1 MANSVNQSLSRA
13 YEHIESDRLN
23 EARAILEPIIAD
35 NKDNIEAWWLY
46 AHAVEDKEQARE
58 ALDNVL
64 RLDPHYPE
72 ADELLQQLSAVRS
85 SAPTTDSAAI
95 GEAPFDLD
103 ELFDEDK
110 EDDDFDDL
118 DDDFDLDET
127 PEEDEIATPLSRGQV
142 LLRLLITVIV
152 VALILVIFVVINPF
166 GEDEPPTS
174 PTAPAV
180 VAEGTAEGTSAVSQS
195 VESTETPPVA
205 TTEEAV
211 AANETPSAS
220 SSYASI
226 TAALSNLSVLEDRIA
241 VTSTTL
247 GETLL
252 VPVCGAPGSL
262 GRDTLNSAMFGLAN
276 IAENQDAFGDD
287 VVAFGV
293 ELVDCD
299 DDNLTLNI
307 IAVSLSDAEA
317 YAQGLLSDDAYRSR
331 WRATN

>member
-72 ADELLQQLSAVRS
+72 ADELLQQLSAMRS
-85 SAPTTDSAAI
+85 SASTADSAAI

-103 ELFDEDK
+103 ELFDDDDE
-110 EDDDFDDL
+110 EDDDFDDR
-118 DDDFDLDET
+118 DDDFDRDET
-127 PEEDEIATPLSRGQV
+127 PEEDEIATPLSRRQV

-152 VALILVIFVVINPF
+152 IALILVIFVVINPF
-166 GEDEPPTS
+166 GEDETPAS

-180 VAEGTAEGTSAVSQS
+180 VSEGTSAVSQS
-195 VESTETPPVA
+195 VESTQTPPVA

-211 AANETPSAS
+211 AANETPSAF

-226 TAALSNLSVLEDRIA
+226 TTALSDLSVLEDRIA

-247 GETLL
+247 GDTLL

-262 GRDTLNSAMFGLAN
+262 GRDTLNSALFGLAN
-276 IAENQDAFGDD
+276 IAENDAAFGDD

>member
-13 YEHIESDRLN
+13 YEHIESDRLI

-64 RLDPHYPE
+64 RLDPNYPD
-72 ADELLQQLSAVRS
+72 ADELLQQLTAVPT
-85 SAPTTDSAAI
+85 SAPTADSAAV
-95 GEAPFDLD
+95 GDAPFDLD
-103 ELFDEDK
+103 ELFDEDE

-118 DDDFDLDET
+118 DDDFDLDESL
-127 PEEDEIATPLSRGQV
+127 EEDEVSTPLSRRQI
-142 LLRLLITVIV
+142 LMRLLITVIV
-152 VALILVIFVVINPF
+152 IVLIFVIFVVINPF
-166 GEDEPPTS
+166 GEDEPTVS
-174 PTAPAV
+174 PTAPAI
-180 VAEGTAEGTSAVSQS
+180 VAQGTSPGSQA
-195 VESTETPPVA
+195 VESTDTPQIA
-205 TTEEAV
+205 TTEEAGDT
-211 AANETPSAS
+211 NETPSAL

-226 TAALSNLSVLEDRIA
+226 TAALSDLSVLEDRIA
-241 VTSTTL
+241 VASTTL
-247 GETLL
+247 GETLI

-262 GRDTLNSAMFGLAN
+262 GRDTLNTAMFGLAS
-276 IAENQDAFGDD
+276 IADNEDAFGDD
-287 VVAFGV
+287 VAAFGV

-307 IAVSLSDAEA
+307 IAVSLSDAQA